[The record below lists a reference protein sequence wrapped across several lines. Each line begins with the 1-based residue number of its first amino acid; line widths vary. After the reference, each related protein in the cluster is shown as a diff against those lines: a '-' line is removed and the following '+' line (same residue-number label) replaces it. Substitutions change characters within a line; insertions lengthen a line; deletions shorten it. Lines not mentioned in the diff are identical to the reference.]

1 MENKEELKN
10 EINKIINKIE
20 IMIKE
25 NKSKEEI
32 YKLKEKLDKL
42 LNKYLEKIK

>member
-25 NKSKEEI
+25 NKSKEDI